1 MKVMVISPYLPH
13 AGVGHGGGTAVRDL
27 VTWLARDHEVLLVS
41 LLRPGEA
48 GHAREIPALDPGG
61 RLRLATIPFIDNM
74 ARGKARLRLASS
86 RLAAAGQSA
95 RTGYPVYVT
104 KYWSRRIS
112 REVLRLAAGFQPD
125 AVQLEYLQ
133 LSLLCRDLRRWRDG
147 LGTLRPRLVLNSHEL
162 GSVPRERRAALTG
175 NPLTRAVLLREAAAW
190 RRLQVDATGWAD
202 TTLCVTPGDRELLE
216 KMGGANLATVPLG
229 MDLDAIAADWAPRDP
244 ERYLFVGS
252 FGHRPNVLAARF
264 LLEEVWPYLAP
275 SRPQARLILAGRGS
289 DAWLERYLA
298 AHPERGG
305 QVEAVGFVPDLGP
318 LFRESRLFLAPL
330 AEGGGIKIK
339 ILEAMA
345 RGIPVVTTPIG
356 CEGICEPGDRA
367 VFLAAT
373 TIGFRAAT
381 LEAMA
386 DPAGAAAKAAAARRL
401 MEGSFSWKAITRRLA
416 GIYEDGR

>member
-41 LLRPGEA
+41 LLRPGESA
-48 GHAREIPALDPGG
+48 HVQEITSLDPRGL
-61 RLRLATIPFIDNM
+61 LRLATIPFIDNM
-74 ARGKARLRLASS
+74 ARGKARLHLGGS
-86 RLAAAGQSA
+86 RLAAIGQA
-95 RTGYPVYVT
+95 LRTGYPLYVT

-112 REVLRLAAGFQPD
+112 REVLRLAAEFQPD
-125 AVQLEYLQ
+125 AVQVEYLQ
-133 LSLLCRDLRRWRDG
+133 MSLLCRDLRRWRDAG
-147 LGTLRPRLVLNSHEL
+147 GSLRPRLVLNSHEL
-162 GSVPRERRAALTG
+162 GSLPRERRAAQTG
-175 NPLTRAVLLREAAAW
+175 NLVARAALLREAAAW

-202 TTLCVTPGDRELLE
+202 TTLCVTPGDHELLAA
-216 KMGGANLATVPLG
+216 MGGINLATVPLG

-275 SRPQARLILAGRGS
+275 SRPEARLILAGRGS
-289 DAWLERYLA
+289 DTWLERYLTD
-298 AHPERGG
+298 HPDRGR
-305 QVEAVGFVPDLGP
+305 QVEALGFVPNLGP

-356 CEGICEPGDRA
+356 CEGICEPHDEA

-373 TIGFRAAT
+373 TIGFRATT

-386 DPAGAAAKAAAARRL
+386 DPAEAAARAARARRL
-401 MEGSFSWKAITRRLA
+401 MEESFSWKSIVRRL
-416 GIYEDGR
+416 GDLY